1 MELKGKAAIVTGGTG
16 GLGRC
21 ICRALAEAGANVAL
35 VYLKSQA
42 EAEAYASELSA
53 LGSRSI
59 AIQADI
65 TSADGIEA
73 MIQETLRQFGQV
85 DALVNDA
92 AYNRFIP
99 FQDLDTLDV
108 DVWNYILNYNVTAPF
123 LAMRA
128 VAEVMK
134 RGGQGRIVN
143 ISSVAGLSPSG
154 SSIAYAVSK
163 AALIHLTRCMSV
175 ALAPEILVNC
185 VAPGFMEG
193 TRLSGNLPPEFQETS
208 RRSGVLKRAAHKD
221 DVADAVLTFIR
232 TDSITGQTL
241 VVDSGKVFH

>member
-53 LGSRSI
+53 LGSSSI

-108 DVWNYILNYNVTAPF
+108 DV
-123 LAMRA
+123 
-128 VAEVMK
+128 
-134 RGGQGRIVN
+134 
-143 ISSVAGLSPSG
+143 LS
-154 SSIAYAVSK
+154 
-163 AALIHLTRCMSV
+163 
-175 ALAPEILVNC
+175 
-185 VAPGFMEG
+185 
-193 TRLSGNLPPEFQETS
+193 
-208 RRSGVLKRAAHKD
+208 
-221 DVADAVLTFIR
+221 
-232 TDSITGQTL
+232 
-241 VVDSGKVFH
+241 